1 MKPSLKMLLVLLALL
16 LPALLVGLGERPVY
30 KIQEVRIAE
39 TAREMLASGDWV
51 VPRYN
56 GELRLQKPPLPY
68 WLTAASYQAA
78 GVSEFATRLPAVLF
92 GMLSALLIWSWVR
105 RESGL
110 KAAASSILVL
120 FTSYL
125 GLRYFRAGE
134 ADAVLVFF
142 ISAACMLGF
151 GILQGRHDALRRLL
165 FGLMLGLGFLSK
177 GPAAL
182 AIPLLTLLALA
193 VMEKRAGRLR
203 PSARQ
208 FFSLPGVALLML
220 SAFAWYAWIAWQLP
234 DIARHFFGNQL
245 DETFVS
251 GTHAKPIWWY
261 AVHWVEFFAPWGV
274 LLIPAGWMAFRRNG
288 SAMPS
293 LLRFAWVWLA
303 VVFVLLAAT
312 INKQTQ
318 YALLFAPPMA
328 IIIGHYMTEA
338 QGGFAKTNR
347 ALFGIFCLVALA
359 GIVVVLRQTSDIPGA
374 LIWLALP
381 AAPLLMRRL
390 LRETSLSIPVLLVAG
405 LSAMAFLYNEAN
417 LLKEPRKIAA
427 QTLMVEAAKHGQL
440 YQIRTSLND
449 GALSFYAG
457 RVVPPV
463 DATEIARL
471 LQSQTEIWLVGEEIP
486 ALPDVALEVTM
497 EVNGL
502 KLCRLQRSS

>member
-1 MKPSLKMLLVLLALL
+1 MKPSLKTLLVLLVLL

-39 TAREMLASGDWV
+39 TAREMLESGDWV

-78 GVSEFATRLPAVLF
+78 GISEFAARLPAVLF
-92 GMLSALLIWSWVR
+92 GLLSALLLWHWVQ
-105 RESGL
+105 REAGL
-110 KAAASSILVL
+110 KTAASSAVVLV
-120 FTSYL
+120 TSYL
-125 GLRYFRAGE
+125 GLRYFRTGE

-151 GILQGRHDALRRLL
+151 EILQGRHDARRRLL

-182 AIPLLTLLALA
+182 AIPLLALLAMA
-193 VMEKRAGRLR
+193 VLEKRAGRLR

-208 FFSLPGVALLML
+208 FFSLPGVALLL
-220 SAFAWYAWIAWQLP
+220 LAAFAWYAWIAWQLP

-261 AVHWVEFFAPWGV
+261 AAHWLEFFAPWGV
-274 LLIPAGWMAFRRNG
+274 LLIPAGWMALRRKG
-288 SAMPS
+288 GAMQP
-293 LLRFAWVWLA
+293 LVRFAWVWLA
-303 VVFVLLAAT
+303 VVSALLTAT

-318 YALLFAPPMA
+318 YALLFAPPLA
-328 IIIGHYMTEA
+328 IILAHYMTEA
-338 QGGFAKTNR
+338 KGGFAGANR
-347 ALFGIFCLVALA
+347 ALFGVFCLVALA
-359 GIVVVLRQTSDIPGA
+359 AMVVALRQAPDVPGA

-381 AAPLLMRRL
+381 AAPLLLQRL
-390 LRETSLSIPVLLVAG
+390 LRETSLAAPVLLVAG
-405 LSAMAFLYNEAN
+405 LTAMAFLYNEAN

-427 QTLMVEAAKHGQL
+427 QTLMAEAAKHAQL
-440 YQIRTSLND
+440 YQIRTALND

-457 RVVPPV
+457 RVVPPA

-471 LQSQTEIWLVGEEIP
+471 LQSQPEIWLVGEEIP
-486 ALPDVALEVTM
+486 ALAGVTLQVEM
-497 EVNGL
+497 EINGL